1 MSPDLDLY
9 WLNEALNLAR
19 RCPPS
24 TSAFSVGAIVVDS
37 NDVEISRGFSR
48 ELDASVHAEES
59 ALAKVTDLDRLHG
72 ATLYSTLEPCNE
84 RRSRPTPCAR
94 LIIQAGIQRV
104 VFAWREPSTYVA
116 VPSGVRFLL
125 EAGVEVIERPDL
137 GPPNL

>member
-9 WLNEALNLAR
+9 WLNEALKLAKM
-19 RCPPS
+19 CPPS
-24 TSAFSVGAIVVDS
+24 NTAFSVGAIVVDS
-37 NDVEISRGFSR
+37 SNLEISRGYSR
-48 ELDASVHAEES
+48 EDDATVHAEES
-59 ALAKVTDLDRLHG
+59 ALAKVTNLNRLRG

-84 RRSRPTPCAR
+84 RRSRPTPCAK
-94 LIIQAGIQRV
+94 LIVHAGIQRV

-125 EAGVEVIERPDL
+125 EAGVEVVERPDL